1 MDRRTFLRTAAAAG
15 AAAVLT
21 ACGKD
26 GAQETAA
33 ESIPVSTEAASTV
46 IPTRISVPSP
56 TPAPERSTVFLIR
69 SEDRVE
75 AVRQAFESIAPDFY
89 NKRVLIK
96 PNFNSADPP
105 PGSTDPA
112 MLEETIRQVHNL
124 GAGRIQV
131 GDRSGMASTRQVMQR
146 LGVPAMVETYGVE
159 WIDFSGL
166 PADQW
171 ERMTFDGCHW
181 PDGFAMARPVLEAE
195 GIVSLCCLK
204 THRFGGHFTLSLKN
218 SVGMVASEIP
228 GTPTAFMQQLHGS
241 SSQRSMIAEVNTAY
255 KPDVVVIDGVAAF
268 TAGGPDTGTLVYP
281 GVVLAGTDRVA
292 LDAVGVAL
300 LRMHGTTPEVSQGSI
315 FEQEQIRRAVELG
328 LGVTGPEGIELRG
341 DVELVERVQAELFA
355 A

>member
-1 MDRRTFLRTAAAAG
+1 
-15 AAAVLT
+15 
-21 ACGKD
+21 
-26 GAQETAA
+26 
-33 ESIPVSTEAASTV
+33 
-46 IPTRISVPSP
+46 
-56 TPAPERSTVFLIR
+56 LIR
-69 SEDRVE
+69 GEDRAG
-75 AVRQAFESIAPDFY
+75 AVRQAFEFIAPDFSS
-89 NKRVLIK
+89 KRVLIK

-112 MLEETIRQVHNL
+112 VLEETIRQVQGL

-181 PDGFAMARPVLEAE
+181 PEGFPIARPVLEAE

-255 KPDVVVIDGVAAF
+255 KPDVIVIDGVAAF
-268 TAGGPDTGTLVYP
+268 TTGGPDTGTLVYP

-300 LRMHGTTPEVSQGSI
+300 LRMYGTTPEVTQGSI

-328 LGVTGPEGIELRG
+328 LGVDDPTRIDLVG
-341 DVELVERVQAELFA
+341 DDELVDAVWTELIQG
-355 A
+355 

>member
-15 AAAVLT
+15 AAAFMA
-21 ACGKD
+21 ACGKEEM
-26 GAQETAA
+26 QETAS
-33 ESIPVSTEAASTV
+33 ESIPAPTEAASTV
-46 IPTRISVPSP
+46 VPTQIPVPSP

-69 SEDRVE
+69 SEDRVA
-75 AVRQAFESIAPDFY
+75 AVRQAFEQLAPDFSG
-89 NKRVLIK
+89 KRVLIK

-112 MLEETIRQVHNL
+112 MLEETIRLVHDL
-124 GAGRIQV
+124 GADRIQI

-146 LGVPAMVETYGVE
+146 LGVPAMMETYGVE

-171 ERMTFDGCHW
+171 ERVTFEGSHW
-181 PDGFAMARPVLEAE
+181 PDGFAIAKPVMEAE

-228 GTPTAFMQQLHGS
+228 GTPTAYMQQLHGS
-241 SSQRSMIAEVNTAY
+241 SFQRSMIAEVNTAY
-255 KPDVVVIDGVAAF
+255 KPDVVIIDGVAAF
-268 TAGGPDTGTLVYP
+268 TTGGPDTGTLVYP
-281 GVVLAGTDRVA
+281 GVVLAGTDRIA

-300 LRMHGTTPEVSQGSI
+300 LRMHGTTPEVSRGSI
-315 FEQEQIRRAVELG
+315 FEQEQIRRAIELG
-328 LGVTGPEGIELRG
+328 LGVTGPERIELRG
-341 DVELVERVQAELFA
+341 DMELVERVQAELFA

>member
-1 MDRRTFLRTAAAAG
+1 M
-15 AAAVLT
+15 
-21 ACGKD
+21 
-26 GAQETAA
+26 
-33 ESIPVSTEAASTV
+33 
-46 IPTRISVPSP
+46 
-56 TPAPERSTVFLIR
+56 IR

-181 PDGFAMARPVLEAE
+181 PDGFAMARPV
-195 GIVSLCCLK
+195 S
-204 THRFGGHFTLSLKN
+204 GG
-218 SVGMVASEIP
+218 
-228 GTPTAFMQQLHGS
+228 
-241 SSQRSMIAEVNTAY
+241 
-255 KPDVVVIDGVAAF
+255 
-268 TAGGPDTGTLVYP
+268 
-281 GVVLAGTDRVA
+281 
-292 LDAVGVAL
+292 
-300 LRMHGTTPEVSQGSI
+300 
-315 FEQEQIRRAVELG
+315 
-328 LGVTGPEGIELRG
+328 
-341 DVELVERVQAELFA
+341 
-355 A
+355 

>member
-1 MDRRTFLRTAAAAG
+1 MAVTGRMDSRWR
-15 AAAVLT
+15 
-21 ACGKD
+21 
-26 GAQETAA
+26 
-33 ESIPVSTEAASTV
+33 
-46 IPTRISVPSP
+46 
-56 TPAPERSTVFLIR
+56 
-69 SEDRVE
+69 
-75 AVRQAFESIAPDFY
+75 
-89 NKRVLIK
+89 
-96 PNFNSADPP
+96 
-105 PGSTDPA
+105 
-112 MLEETIRQVHNL
+112 
-124 GAGRIQV
+124 
-131 GDRSGMASTRQVMQR
+131 
-146 LGVPAMVETYGVE
+146 
-159 WIDFSGL
+159 
-166 PADQW
+166 DQ
-171 ERMTFDGCHW
+171 F
-181 PDGFAMARPVLEAE
+181 LEAE